1 MLPHIAILKI
11 FKIHE
16 ITSILHVSLILLFS
30 IFFRPWNDSWRRAM
44 EVPLMARAHFVVV
57 EHSPVIIQG
66 SNRWLSWLLFWIL
79 RLCLLSWNEFLS
91 LFFFLLLCFFLFL
104 RAFLRLNRMDWT
116 WDIMLSLVD
125 LRWDKFFVLKVH
137 HFNSSHVIILMMW
150 IIMMPVIWHTVL
162 RLMMTMIMPIVVGVW
177 FKVMRWHVMT
187 RMTMMFVAG
196 QILRTMVIVFH
207 WREIHVWV
215 SIPTISSIFVG
226 NGARWKIVLS
236 CT

>member
-1 MLPHIAILKI
+1 
-11 FKIHE
+11 
-16 ITSILHVSLILLFS
+16 
-30 IFFRPWNDSWRRAM
+30 
-44 EVPLMARAHFVVV
+44 
-57 EHSPVIIQG
+57 
-66 SNRWLSWLLFWIL
+66 
-79 RLCLLSWNEFLS
+79 
-91 LFFFLLLCFFLFL
+91 
-104 RAFLRLNRMDWT
+104 
-116 WDIMLSLVD
+116 
-125 LRWDKFFVLKVH
+125 
-137 HFNSSHVIILMMW
+137 MMW